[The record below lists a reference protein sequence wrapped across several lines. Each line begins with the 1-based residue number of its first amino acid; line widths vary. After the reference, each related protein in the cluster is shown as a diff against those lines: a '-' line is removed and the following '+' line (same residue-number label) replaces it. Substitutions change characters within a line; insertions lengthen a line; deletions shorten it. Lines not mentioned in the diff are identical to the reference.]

1 LRSGRRVAAI
11 VGLIQPA
18 KFNVHDAHA
27 YLKDVLA
34 RLPTYP
40 ASGIRA
46 LLPRRR

>member
-1 LRSGRRVAAI
+1 VAAI
-11 VGLIQPA
+11 MGLIQSA
-18 KFNVHDAHA
+18 KLNAHDAHA
-27 YLKDVLA
+27 YLNDVLA